1 MPISCAYST
10 SLFPPALSC
19 CPAARLALVFD
30 AAVTTDNPAR
40 IPAPLRIMTEAA
52 KPKSTS
58 SSSSGTLP
66 GSEPAPIVGDKSSF
80 AQTHPNLQRT
90 ISRDVPVNYFSP
102 DGDLQRTLSR
112 QQSGWSTHT
121 QDPNAD
127 DFDYEKHV
135 RHLLRRAE
143 ESGIKQRDLGGSS
156 LLCLFFRSHVESA
169 DLGVSQSHSRTL
181 LSPAKAVAYCTA
193 PR

>member
-1 MPISCAYST
+1 MSDAHLLRT
-10 SLFPPALSC
+10 SLFPPGLSC
-19 CPAARLALVFD
+19 CPATRFDLVFD
-30 AAVTTDNPAR
+30 TAITANNPAR
-40 IPAPLRIMTEAA
+40 RQHPRIPMTEAA
-52 KPKSTS
+52 KPKSSS

-66 GSEPAPIVGDKSSF
+66 GSEPAPVVGDKSSF

-121 QDPNAD
+121 QDPNAE

-143 ESGIKQRDLGGSS
+143 ESGIKQRALGGMS

-169 DLGVSQSHSRTL
+169 DPSVLQSPSRT
-181 LSPAKAVAYCTA
+181 
-193 PR
+193 